1 MLGSVLREGGVMREI
16 ILGFALDK
24 ESDTRYQVVGN
35 RISGEDSRIRYSLNM
50 VVFRKLINWEEKND
64 VTLEV
69 IQVHV

>member
-1 MLGSVLREGGVMREI
+1 MREI